1 MPRFF
6 INKDAPAP
14 APGPDQ
20 VVAPAPAPAPAP
32 AAGGENFIIY
42 TVKDGEDIT
51 GISIEHD
58 ISPSEIRQ
66 LNNLPPEAQVTAGM
80 QLKLPASTL

>member
-1 MPRFF
+1 MRK
-6 INKDAPAP
+6 ILIATDSCSDLKKEIRERYNI
-14 APGPDQ
+14 
-20 VVAPAPAPAPAP
+20 
-32 AAGGENFIIY
+32 EYLRMN